1 MHNPSRSNTCEQC
14 ELSTFARAGSCIA
27 HWLHVGLPGRLLVCG
42 LGIHRPAVLL
52 VLNFAWQR
60 HVQAVAAA
68 SAKGKLCNAKRQAM
82 QAQKASNASPK
93 GRLCK
98 PERQAMQAKPYLRF
112 VLQVECLL
120 LFSSLRC
127 CTGGCPLAL
136 LIRPILAACTTCIL
150 QEADVNSMHA
160 CAVPQKLTACFW
172 PILSTVYVCGGVCV
186 TQRGL
191 WCVVAAEPCDI
202 SCDEAGAPL

>member
-1 MHNPSRSNTCEQC
+1 MHIGCMYDSQADCLYVALEYTDQLYFRYS
-14 ELSTFARAGSCIA
+14 I
-27 HWLHVGLPGRLLVCG
+27 LPGKGMCRL
-42 LGIHRPAVLL
+42 
-52 VLNFAWQR
+52 WQLQAQR
-60 HVQAVAAA
+60 ASSATPKGKQCKLKGQAVQAPKA
-68 SAKGKLCNAKRQAM
+68 SNAM

-150 QEADVNSMHA
+150 QEADVTSMHA
-160 CAVPQKLTACFW
+160 CAVPHKLTACFW

-202 SCDEAGAPL
+202 SCDEAGAPM